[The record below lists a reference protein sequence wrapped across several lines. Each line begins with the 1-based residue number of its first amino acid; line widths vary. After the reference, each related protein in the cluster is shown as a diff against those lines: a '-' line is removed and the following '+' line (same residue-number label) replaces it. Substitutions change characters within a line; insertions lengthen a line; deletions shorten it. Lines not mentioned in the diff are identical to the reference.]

1 MRPGSKHST
10 LLAVADAYGGVGG
23 RVVRRLANQGRGA
36 TLIVTVSSLAGVA
49 NGEMDVPSDAVLAL
63 TGHPPMAFEEFLRRN
78 PENYRH
84 LLLA

>member
-1 MRPGSKHST
+1 M
-10 LLAVADAYGGVGG
+10 
-23 RVVRRLANQGRGA
+23 
-36 TLIVTVSSLAGVA
+36 AGVA

-63 TGHPPMAFEEFLRRN
+63 TGHSPMAFDEFLRRN